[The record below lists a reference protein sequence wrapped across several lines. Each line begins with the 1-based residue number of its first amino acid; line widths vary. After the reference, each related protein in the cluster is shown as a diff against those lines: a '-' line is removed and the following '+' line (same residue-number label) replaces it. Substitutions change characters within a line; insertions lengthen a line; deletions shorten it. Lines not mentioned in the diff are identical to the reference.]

1 MDNLCIFHDVN
12 NNCQRDIN
20 KYPTEE
26 HIILS
31 CLGATEITS
40 RVICL
45 RCNNDLQAIVDDFI
59 AEGTLHIRNILGI
72 KNYDK
77 SGNPPK
83 IKNIESDKGNFEI
96 LPDGKLVLKGK
107 LYDVTELSV
116 DENNYKTLQV
126 KLQGN
131 SHDQYLES
139 KENAR
144 REINKK
150 FGDEASKS
158 FINALPQNYGFL
170 RPGVITVQ
178 SKSCLISEEIS
189 RAAAKM
195 LLIFLADKIG
205 NEKINQPEYKN
216 IKDYIFSKSNNIK
229 ASFMIPKNY
238 TLNNKFLYNNTLSI
252 YTDEFSNL
260 LGFFQ
265 LLGGV
270 IYKID
275 FMVKYN
281 EAHINYLYS
290 SNPFDKNSDIISN
303 CKFEI
308 DSGDFDEFD
317 FDELSI
323 NKEVVIEKGNSF
335 SQMYFYS
342 MNMYIELKGIPAALE
357 MIISDIEVMIS
368 YSVKDK
374 DLWLDIGS
382 EIYKMA
388 MGQRNLFYE
397 SSIDD
402 KRAVLNGLIPIM
414 HSTIRD
420 CINITTSDDET
431 FLFHF
436 VQQIIFHVHGLE
448 YKI

>member
-1 MDNLCIFHDVN
+1 MNNQCIFHDVN
-12 NNCQRDIN
+12 VNCLRDID
-20 KYPTEE
+20 KYPTRE

-31 CLGATEITS
+31 CLGATLITKK
-40 RVICL
+40 VICCQ
-45 RCNNDLQAIVDDFI
+45 CNNDLQTLVDDFI

-83 IKNIESDKGNFEI
+83 IKKIESDKGNFEI

-150 FGDEASKS
+150 FGDEAAKN

-189 RAAAKM
+189 RTAAKM
-195 LLIFLADKIG
+195 LLIFLTDKIG
-205 NEKINQPEYKN
+205 NKKINQPEYKN

-238 TLNNKFLYNNTLSI
+238 TLNNEILYNNTLSI
-252 YTDEFSNL
+252 YTDEFGNL
-260 LGFFQ
+260 FGLFQ
-265 LLGGV
+265 LLGGI

-275 FMVKYN
+275 FMVKYH

-290 SNPFDKNSDIISN
+290 SNPFDKNSNIISD

-308 DSGDFDEFD
+308 NLNDFDEFD
-317 FDELSI
+317 FNELSI
-323 NKEVVIEKGNSF
+323 NKEVAIEKVNSF
-335 SQMYFYS
+335 SQKYFNS
-342 MNMYIELKGIPAALE
+342 MNIYTELKGIPAALD

-368 YSVKDK
+368 HSVKDR
-374 DLWLDIGS
+374 DLWLDIGC
-382 EIYKMA
+382 EIYKIA

-397 SSIDD
+397 SSLEN

-420 CINITTSDDET
+420 CVKITTSDDET

-448 YKI
+448 YKV